1 MVNNGQNFVN
11 VVCERPRQFSY
22 HQSSQELAISV
33 VHVRHTC
40 VCVHTY
46 LVNFTIFMEFV
57 GSKELLHPLLGRYL
71 LTFLYSNQIVEMGP
85 TFVMG
90 VNLNFDFILGAE

>member
-1 MVNNGQNFVN
+1 
-11 VVCERPRQFSY
+11 
-22 HQSSQELAISV
+22 
-33 VHVRHTC
+33 
-40 VCVHTY
+40 
-46 LVNFTIFMEFV
+46 MEFV

-90 VNLNFDFILGAE
+90 VNLNFDFILGAD